1 MTIGLV
7 ANAAGVSVDTLRFY
21 ERHGLI
27 ARPRRNFSG
36 YRIYAADVLDRLRF
50 IADAKALGFS
60 LREIKELVS
69 LGVKSTAECGPVT
82 RKAQVKLAG
91 MNSEIRRLQRLRR
104 TLGKMIED
112 CGGCVCSGCVN
123 AKETIDGSDHLH
135 QHRMLR
141 LSPGNGLSQHAQRAL
156 RRKEPRDRSSRAR

>member
-7 ANAAGVSVDTLRFY
+7 ANAAGVSVDTIRFY

-27 ARPRRNFSG
+27 GKARRNFSG
-36 YRIYAADVLDRLRF
+36 YRIYAADVLERLRF

-91 MNSEIRRLQRLRR
+91 MNAEIRRLQRMRR

-112 CGGCVCSGCVN
+112 CGGCVCAECVN
-123 AKETIDGSDHLH
+123 SKETIDGSDNLH

-141 LSPGNGLSQHAQRAL
+141 VSSGNGLSHHPQRAV
-156 RRKEPRDRSSRAR
+156 RRKEPRDRSVRAR

>member
-36 YRIYAADVLDRLRF
+36 YRIYAADVLERLRF

-91 MNSEIRRLQRLRR
+91 MNAEIRRLQRLRR

-112 CGGCVCSGCVN
+112 CGGCICSGCVN
-123 AKETIDGSDHLH
+123 EKETIDGSDHLH

-141 LSPGNGLSQHAQRAL
+141 VSSGNGLSQHAQRAL
-156 RRKEPRDRSSRAR
+156 RRKEPRDGSSRAR

>member
-7 ANAAGVSVDTLRFY
+7 ANAAGVSVDTIRFY

-27 ARPRRNFSG
+27 GKARRNFSG
-36 YRIYAADVLDRLRF
+36 YRIYAADVLERLRF

-69 LGVKSTAECGPVT
+69 LGVRSTAECGPVT

-91 MNSEIRRLQRLRR
+91 MNAEIRRLQRLRR

-112 CGGCVCSGCVN
+112 CGGCICSGCVN

-135 QHRMLR
+135 HHPILP
-141 LSPGNGLSQHAQRAL
+141 LSPPNALSPHPQHA
-156 RRKEPRDRSSRAR
+156 

>member
-36 YRIYAADVLDRLRF
+36 YRIYAADVLERLRF

-60 LREIKELVS
+60 LREIMELVS

-91 MNSEIRRLQRLRR
+91 MNAEIRRCSDCAGRS
-104 TLGKMIED
+104 GK
-112 CGGCVCSGCVN
+112 
-123 AKETIDGSDHLH
+123 
-135 QHRMLR
+135 
-141 LSPGNGLSQHAQRAL
+141 
-156 RRKEPRDRSSRAR
+156 